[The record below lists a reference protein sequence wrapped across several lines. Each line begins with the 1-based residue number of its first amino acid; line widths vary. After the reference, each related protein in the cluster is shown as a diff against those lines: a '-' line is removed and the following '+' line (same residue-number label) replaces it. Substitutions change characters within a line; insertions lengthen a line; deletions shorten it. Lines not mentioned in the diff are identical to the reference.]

1 MLSTPVWGVDI
12 KNEAADPLLAPWLRR
27 YAVTGITPQEQS
39 GKGTPNNDA
48 KKMLEKD
55 FLPKYFEIIST
66 VNRID
71 NIPDIKK
78 PKMRKGEILLNNSTR
93 LDMYSW
99 KYCIFI
105 ILSNSYS

>member
-78 PKMRKGEILLNNSTR
+78 PKTRKGEILLNNSTR
-93 LDMYSW
+93 LN
-99 KYCIFI
+99 I
-105 ILSNSYS
+105 